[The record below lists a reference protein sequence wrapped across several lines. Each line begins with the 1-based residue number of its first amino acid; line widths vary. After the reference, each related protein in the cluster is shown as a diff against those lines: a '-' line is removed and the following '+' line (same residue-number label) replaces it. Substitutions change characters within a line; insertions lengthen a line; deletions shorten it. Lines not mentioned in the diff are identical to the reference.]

1 MRVKVAQYILI
12 LLLWGLA
19 VPEGGFALTVPD
31 QYRAGVTVVHSDTM
45 APLSFLGYNG
55 EAKGIVAD
63 FWRKWSQETGVP
75 VDFRLSNW
83 KTGLELIRTGQCD
96 IHGGLFETDERLAYM
111 DFSEGYLSLKTA
123 LIVLKSSQIKS
134 MKDLRDKQV
143 GVLAKGSSE
152 EYMRRHY
159 PSVKIVPNKNV
170 RLAVESLVNGDV
182 DALYMDYPTVM
193 YISGT
198 IGAAKEFVP
207 VEFVTDKLLRASV
220 AKGNVELMKLV
231 EAGMAAIDSQERQR
245 IMDNWFIEP
254 HAESYNWMIVFAVLI
269 VGIFCGLYL
278 LLFGIP
284 FRSS

>member
-1 MRVKVAQYILI
+1 
-12 LLLWGLA
+12 
-19 VPEGGFALTVPD
+19 
-31 QYRAGVTVVHSDTM
+31 
-45 APLSFLGYNG
+45 
-55 EAKGIVAD
+55 
-63 FWRKWSQETGVP
+63 
-75 VDFRLSNW
+75 
-83 KTGLELIRTGQCD
+83 
-96 IHGGLFETDERLAYM
+96 
-111 DFSEGYLSLKTA
+111 
-123 LIVLKSSQIKS
+123 
-134 MKDLRDKQV
+134 
-143 GVLAKGSSE
+143 VLAKGSSE